1 MLAKREVIYNVLAFE
16 CVIWQDSEK
25 QQFAEELLAYTDAFN
40 KASYSSIVAKG
51 DVCDEAG
58 ESTRVL
64 LLDYSFER
72 FFMHKFCSL
81 YPRANLLI

>member
-1 MLAKREVIYNVLAFE
+1 MDLVKYIDTNFE
-16 CVIWQDSEK
+16 GPALLPDDSEK

-72 FFMHKFCSL
+72 FFMQKFCSL